1 MSNASPST
9 SQPSHQLTLPE
20 HFAQL
25 ATASLCAHLNDSTG
39 HTILTTSTTARQSH
53 SLQALSHAYLSA
65 HDTAFRMG
73 LGVPVRVTVTT
84 RAGTAVIQTGSQ
96 VASGEMVVGTVVGPV
111 ERVADAR
118 VASWGVEEVA
128 GRVGRVIGEA
138 RGER

>member
-1 MSNASPST
+1 
-9 SQPSHQLTLPE
+9 
-20 HFAQL
+20 
-25 ATASLCAHLNDSTG
+25 
-39 HTILTTSTTARQSH
+39 
-53 SLQALSHAYLSA
+53 
-65 HDTAFRMG
+65 MG